1 MDKKKLMMIAV
12 AVAMVLTLCGVTGY
26 YWYMGTYYVRTDDA
40 RVDGTI
46 VNVSPQITGRISEI
60 YVAEGDTVKEGALI
74 ARQVDYSLS
83 QGVNLD
89 MAVIKS
95 PINGTVIKKIG
106 NVGEVGTPGQPIVMV
121 TDLGNVYI
129 TADVEETEVSKI
141 RPGQPVDFTVDAFPR
156 VKFTGQVSS
165 VVNATVST
173 FSLLSSQNTGGNF
186 TKVVQ
191 RVSVKI
197 SINDAKGC
205 RLMPGMNS
213 TVKIHVR

>member
-1 MDKKKLMMIAV
+1 MDKKKLMMISV
-12 AVAMVLTLCGVTGY
+12 VVAMVLVLCGVTGY

-40 RVDGTI
+40 RVDGAI
-46 VNVSPQITGRISEI
+46 VNVSPQITGKISDI
-60 YVAEGDTVKEGALI
+60 YVAEGDTVKEGSLI

-89 MAVIKS
+89 LSVIKS
-95 PINGTVIKKIG
+95 PIKGTVIRKIG

-121 TDLGNVYI
+121 SDLSNVYI
-129 TADVEETEVSKI
+129 TADVEETEIHKI
-141 RPGQPVDFTVDAFPR
+141 KPGQTVDFTVDAFPG
-156 VKFTGQVSS
+156 VKFTGQVTSI
-165 VVNATVST
+165 VNATVST

-197 SINDAKGC
+197 SINDFQGC

-213 TVKIHVR
+213 MVKIHVR